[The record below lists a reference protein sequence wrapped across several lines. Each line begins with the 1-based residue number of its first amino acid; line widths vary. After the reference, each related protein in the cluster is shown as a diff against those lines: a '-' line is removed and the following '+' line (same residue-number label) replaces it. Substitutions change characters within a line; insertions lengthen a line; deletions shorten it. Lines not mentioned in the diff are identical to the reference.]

1 MARVTSRALDLLGA
15 LWSTATAAPVSGAE
29 TAYRTLFTTVRRL
42 VLRRP
47 LRVPLESGELRLTV
61 TDLDSQLD
69 VRALSVGQL
78 SDVRV
83 VARDIHWPQGRFE
96 RATVRA
102 HNVHVRPTVPPVL
115 VAAPVD
121 LTVEVPADTLDA
133 LFRWAAPRLS
143 GHVGDDGVAR
153 LRWAG
158 RPEAGHL
165 EVHARLDGT
174 TLWLQPHTIGRRG
187 RRWTLPA
194 RTPAYP
200 VRLPDL
206 GHGLRITDIEFAPG
220 SVLVSGTLPQWR
232 MDLSR
237 TRLEDIVD
245 QLTPGTSAATRGIGD
260 LGALPINLA
269 WLGLGL

>member
-1 MARVTSRALDLLGA
+1 MAGVTTRALDLLGA

-78 SDVRV
+78 SDVRI
-83 VARDIHWPQGRFE
+83 VARDVHWPQGRFE

-133 LFRWAAPRLS
+133 LFRWAAPRLA
-143 GHVGDDGVAR
+143 GQVGDDGVAR

-158 RPEAGHL
+158 RPGAGHL
-165 EVHARLDGT
+165 EVQTRLEGT
-174 TLWLQPHTIGRRG
+174 TLWLRPRTIERRG
-187 RRWTLPA
+187 RRLMLPA

-206 GHGLRITDIEFAPG
+206 GHGLRITGIEFAPG
-220 SVLVSGTLPQWR
+220 LVLVSGTLPEWR
-232 MDLSR
+232 MDLAR
-237 TRLEDIVD
+237 ARLEDVLD
-245 QLTPGTSAATRGIGD
+245 QLTV
-260 LGALPINLA
+260 GALPINLA